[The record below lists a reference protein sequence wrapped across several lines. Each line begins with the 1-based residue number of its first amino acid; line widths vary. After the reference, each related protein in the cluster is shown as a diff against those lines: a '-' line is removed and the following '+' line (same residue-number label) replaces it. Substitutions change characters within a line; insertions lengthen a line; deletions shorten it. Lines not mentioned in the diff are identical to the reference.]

1 MSNPV
6 PRPPFRGNALREVSR
21 RLGAFVPLNP
31 DGSPNLSLAPVL
43 IRCGA
48 CAESTTRRA
57 GVEAGLLGFA
67 AWDDL
72 FLLGGDGH
80 LPHLYLF
87 ETRATPAGLRTQDGR
102 PVERAAVS
110 LNPRTLAGSER
121 LTGTQR
127 WTCRACHAAQDY
139 KTETVRA
146 RAVKAKTLG
155 MDTAW
160 LPLQRR
166 RRSPS
171 GH

>member
-1 MSNPV
+1 MSGPE
-6 PRPPFRGNALREVSR
+6 PRRLFRGNALREVSH
-21 RLGAFVPLNP
+21 RLDVFVPLNP
-31 DGSPNLSLAPVL
+31 DGSPNRSLAPVL

-48 CAESTTRRA
+48 CAESTTRLP

-72 FLLGGDGH
+72 LLPGGDGQ
-80 LPHLYLF
+80 LPHLYRF
-87 ETRATPAGLRTQDGR
+87 ETRASPAVLRTQDGR
-102 PVERAAVS
+102 PVERPAVS

-146 RAVKAKTLG
+146 RTVKAKTLG

-166 RRSPS
+166 RR
-171 GH
+171 